1 MEYALNCT
9 IIIQNITIYNLTGDE
24 LNKAKKL
31 EEIQHMLY
39 GIIVPLVCVFGFV
52 GNILNVIIFTQK
64 KGSKVL
70 DEVEYCT
77 TICLVALAISDMMFC
92 LTTFPNAFILRNQQQ
107 HVFHKSEFILYY
119 RVYSTA
125 IISTFIMSSTM
136 MTVLTALMRYL
147 AICHPFRSRQFI
159 TIKTTI
165 AAIVI
170 AYLLSFTFNIPY
182 LWRYEIIQ
190 YCLEI
195 DDFKTIGNADLHN
208 NPTFVYTYKVLW
220 AIFGNFIPLI
230 ILLYCNIRL
239 IRALHI
245 SKQLRL
251 LHSRDDTS
259 CLSAHR
265 RINITLITIIILF
278 FILVA
283 PSEITKFIFYTMK
296 GHTMDKFVYSIVS
309 DITNTLQTI
318 NFSVNFILYYV
329 IIAPFRKTLNEFVCA
344 FTRPKRNTVPR
355 DRSSNSGK
363 QTVVL
368 LSVKDPH
375 RL

>member
-1 MEYALNCT
+1 MAHMLNCT
-9 IIIQNITIYNLTGDE
+9 DFPTNTTLLLYNNTSDPE
-24 LNKAKKL
+24 IAMKIEKL
-31 EEIQHMLY
+31 QKMQQLLY
-39 GIIVPLVCVFGFV
+39 GIIVPMVCAFGFI

-64 KGSKVL
+64 KSNKVL

-92 LTTFPNAFILRNQQQ
+92 LTTFPNAFHLDRRTFRI
-107 HVFHKSEFILYY
+107 SEFMLHY
-119 RVYSTA
+119 RMYSTA
-125 IISTFIMSSTM
+125 IISTFIMSSTF
-136 MTVLTALMRYL
+136 MTVLTAFMRYL

-165 AAIVI
+165 TAIVI
-170 AYLLSFTFNIPY
+170 AYLISFAFNVPN
-182 LWRYEIIQ
+182 LWRYKIKP
-190 YCLEI
+190 YCKR
-195 DDFKTIGNADLHN
+195 DMVVVDHGDLHRN
-208 NPTFVYTYKVLW
+208 TTFVYVYKILW
-220 AIFGNFIPLI
+220 AISGNFIPLI
-230 ILLYCNIRL
+230 VLLYCNIRL
-239 IRALHI
+239 IKALHL

-278 FILVA
+278 FMLVA
-283 PSEITKFIFYTMK
+283 PSEITKFIFYIMK
-296 GHTMDKFVYSIVS
+296 EHRKDVYTYTIVS
-309 DITNTLQTI
+309 DVTNTLQSI

-329 IIAPFRKTLNEFVCA
+329 IIAPFRKSLHEFVCA
-344 FTRPKRNTVPR
+344 FSRAKRNKITR

-368 LSVKDPH
+368 LSIRSPK